1 MKVEIEENLRWKVEV
16 RWLVEWLD
24 AKRAG
29 ENETSGGGRRND
41 DEGEARWGIVQGSQS
56 ELLCPYACKPSECPS
71 DDK

>member
-41 DEGEARWGIVQGSQS
+41 DEGEARWGIAQGS
-56 ELLCPYACKPSECPS
+56 
-71 DDK
+71 